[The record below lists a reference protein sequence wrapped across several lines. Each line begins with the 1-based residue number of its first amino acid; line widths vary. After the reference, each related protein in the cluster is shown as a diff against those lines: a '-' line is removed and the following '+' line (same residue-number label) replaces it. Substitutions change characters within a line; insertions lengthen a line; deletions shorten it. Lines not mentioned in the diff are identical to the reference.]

1 MPSYKV
7 AHLRE
12 QGQDMIIVPL
22 DSSFGRKPSSEQ
34 NAFMDELQVRA
45 NSAGLRGRVAAVW
58 SGGFWAPNPWHPF
71 FRTFSVRHA
80 QANINQEIS
89 W

>member
-22 DSSFGRKPSSEQ
+22 DSSFGRQSSSDQ
-34 NAFMDELQVRA
+34 NAFMSDFQVRA
-45 NSAGLRGRVAAVW
+45 ASAGLRGGVAAVW
-58 SGGFWAPNPWHPF
+58 NGGFWAPNPWHPF
-71 FRTFSVRHA
+71 FRSFSVRQA
-80 QANINQEIS
+80 QANINKEIS